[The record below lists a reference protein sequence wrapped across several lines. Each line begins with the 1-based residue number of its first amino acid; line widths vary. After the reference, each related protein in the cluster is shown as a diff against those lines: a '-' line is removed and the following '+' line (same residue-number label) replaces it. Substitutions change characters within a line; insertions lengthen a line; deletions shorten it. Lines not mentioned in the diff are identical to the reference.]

1 MPILSKSQL
10 AALRQRNDMEISK
23 GSHGTYGWPTGV
35 IRDLLMTIDEERK
48 RKNKLQ
54 RICEKRGAALQK
66 IVEAAAAVA
75 LADTDENEIRQEL
88 D

>member
-1 MPILSKSQL
+1 MPVLSKSQL

-48 RKNKLQ
+48 RKKKLQ
-54 RICEKRGAALQK
+54 RICDKRGAALHK
-66 IVEAAAAVA
+66 IIEAATSCA
-75 LADTDENEIRQEL
+75 LTEEEENEIRQEL